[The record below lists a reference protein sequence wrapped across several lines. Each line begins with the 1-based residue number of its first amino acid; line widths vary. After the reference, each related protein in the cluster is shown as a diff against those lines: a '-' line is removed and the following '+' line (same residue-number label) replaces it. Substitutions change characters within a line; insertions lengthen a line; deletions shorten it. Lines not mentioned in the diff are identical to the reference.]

1 MNKIALAT
9 PALAALLLAGCSST
23 SDDAATA
30 TASASAMEESPDAM
44 EKSADAME
52 ESPDAMEKSADAM
65 EETPEAMA
73 KGGQYVPE
81 SKFRADQA
89 AFESGNT
96 VLFFYAAWCPDC
108 QATDASIQET
118 GVPEDINIVKVDY
131 DNANDLR
138 KKYGV
143 TQQHTYVLIGPG
155 GEELKKWTGSF
166 SAEEIA
172 SKAT

>member
-23 SDDAATA
+23 TDEATTPIASATDAMTPTESAETA
-30 TASASAMEESPDAM
+30 TSQPMTETPDAM
-44 EKSADAME
+44 VSDSM
-52 ESPDAMEKSADAM
+52 
-65 EETPEAMA
+65 TT
-73 KGGQYVPE
+73 GGQYVSE
-81 SKFRADQA
+81 SEFRADEA
-89 AFESGNT
+89 AFEDGNT

-108 QATDASIQET
+108 QKTDASIQDT
-118 GVPEDINIVKVDY
+118 GVPEDINIVKIDF

-155 GEELKKWTGSF
+155 GEELKKWTGSL
-166 SAEEIA
+166 SADDIA
-172 SKAT
+172 SKAV